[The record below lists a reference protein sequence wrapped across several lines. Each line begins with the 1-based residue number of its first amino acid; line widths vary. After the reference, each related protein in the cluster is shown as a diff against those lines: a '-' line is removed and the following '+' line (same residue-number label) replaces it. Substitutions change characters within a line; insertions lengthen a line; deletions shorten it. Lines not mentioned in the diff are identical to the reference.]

1 MKHLAQNI
9 RVLRECNNETQE
21 QLSAALGSGQQSVQ
35 RWEKG
40 RVVPSMA
47 YVVGIASHYG
57 VEISDLV
64 SKQAAFELVWRTG
77 EAS

>member
-40 RVVPSMA
+40 RVVPSMF

-57 VEISDLV
+57 VEIGDLV
-64 SKQAAFELVWRTG
+64 GKQAAYELVWRTG

>member
-40 RVVPSMA
+40 RVV
-47 YVVGIASHYG
+47 VGS
-57 VEISDLV
+57 SRL
-64 SKQAAFELVWRTG
+64 
-77 EAS
+77 